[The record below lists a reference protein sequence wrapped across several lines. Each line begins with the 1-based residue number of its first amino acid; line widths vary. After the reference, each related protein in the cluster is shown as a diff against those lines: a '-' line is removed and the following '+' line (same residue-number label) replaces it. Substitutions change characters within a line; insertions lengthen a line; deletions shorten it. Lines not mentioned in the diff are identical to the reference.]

1 MRYIKYLL
9 GWMKGAKQFKEM
21 KDIPELTEYLKNNK
35 DFKDASWKVH
45 KMKSRFMEKLD
56 EQAFG
61 EEERKKMKRIDEKKK

>member
-1 MRYIKYLL
+1 
-9 GWMKGAKQFKEM
+9 MKGAKQFKEM

-56 EQAFG
+56 E
-61 EEERKKMKRIDEKKK
+61 